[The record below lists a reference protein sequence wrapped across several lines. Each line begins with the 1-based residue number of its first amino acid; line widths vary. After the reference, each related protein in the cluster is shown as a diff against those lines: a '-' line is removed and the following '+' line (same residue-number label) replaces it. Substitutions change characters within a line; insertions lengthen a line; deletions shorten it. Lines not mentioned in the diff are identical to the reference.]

1 VPPPVVVEGEVVA
14 VPVPRPRLTL
24 CHRPSM
30 PDVVERSHGGKR
42 EKGERESPMRQ
53 LKRERVMEDS
63 TTAWFII
70 SS

>member
-24 CHRPSM
+24 CRRPSM

-42 EKGERESPMRQ
+42 ERAPSDRIKEGESDARLHYTM
-53 LKRERVMEDS
+53 VHY
-63 TTAWFII
+63 
-70 SS
+70 